1 MQEIGELAVP
11 WRYGKTL
18 PVAKRAHLLLVAWVF
33 AGPLFG
39 RGAPAPSLGEGASA
53 TDPAATSTVAV
64 APEPPSLMAPIE
76 AFALDARAGAIDF
89 RTLDVPPGAGQVAMV
104 ATMEKTFM
112 NEKARPSLTARL
124 GSEDT
129 TMQRVVSLKMV
140 GGPLDALS
148 ATTFEVRNGG
158 VDEKRDGL
166 GRGISVG
173 QKFDLTFAWAAGR
186 LEIRIEGVPRY
197 RGELDFVPVFFHV
210 QIQSGRVAVE
220 SIKFEKARFVGGA
233 PSAPRRK
240 KK

>member
-1 MQEIGELAVP
+1 VP
-11 WRYGKTL
+11 DASQ
-18 PVAKRAHLLLVAWVF
+18 PV
-33 AGPLFG
+33 
-39 RGAPAPSLGEGASA
+39 
-53 TDPAATSTVAV
+53 
-64 APEPPSLMAPIE
+64 PEPRSLMAPIE
-76 AFALDARAGAIDF
+76 AFALDASAGAIDF
-89 RTLDVPPGAGQVAMV
+89 RTLDVPPGVGQIAMV

-140 GGPLDALS
+140 GGPLDNLS

-158 VDEKRDGL
+158 VDQKRDGL
-166 GRGISVG
+166 GLGIPVG

-197 RGELDFVPVFFHV
+197 RGELDFAPVFFHV

-233 PSAPRRK
+233 PAAPRRK